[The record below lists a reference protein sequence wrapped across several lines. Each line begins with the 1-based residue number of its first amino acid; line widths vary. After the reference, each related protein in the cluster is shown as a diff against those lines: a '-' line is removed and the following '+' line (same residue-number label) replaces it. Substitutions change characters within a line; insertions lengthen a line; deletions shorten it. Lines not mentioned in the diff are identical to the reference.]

1 VTGGKCAKCGTRF
14 LEGAAFCVGCRAPV
28 GKGEKPQEEQR
39 ARQTASD
46 DKVSDPPAPAAATQ
60 QSIPAPQQPR
70 PEDGGSSPEG
80 VQQKPWRLV
89 PRLGGSSLA
98 QAAEVIA
105 ALAAVIALIPIA
117 VGTGK
122 YLLETDDRHHR
133 RVDGAWQIVTSAR
146 GHAGSGGRVTALE
159 FLNENK
165 RSLFINEGKQSLV
178 GVSAAGAFLNNLDL
192 EGAELNH
199 ANFQEAGLDGA
210 NLQDA
215 ELWRANL
222 RGAYLGASLDE
233 KDDLDRRVQ
242 LDEANLD
249 EADLRDAYLGH
260 DPSIKDDEAS
270 LQNTSLKLAN
280 LHGAVLDGA
289 DLREAKLGDA
299 NLQQASLRGADL
311 RGASLGD
318 ANLEDADI
326 RDADLRGAKN
336 LFPDQLEEA
345 IGDKG
350 TRLSERVERPSSWKQ
365 GTEIPLSFFNEDP
378 QLQPTE
384 YSSKAFEPA
393 MRFTVDKGWRASV
406 DMRDQVVL
414 SHGYTHGID
423 SHYLSFINVQEVFDP
438 RDPTYD
444 LRRASL
450 DNVLPPPDD
459 LARWLQKHP
468 YLDTDPP
475 LTEKLVQVPVDGKPA
490 VQLDVVVDSF
500 PSNYPTNCPV
510 PCVPLFRDSQRGW
523 WALYEGYKARM
534 TMLDVQGETVVFS
547 IESLVDE
554 TDEFFPM
561 GQNVVDTVRWVD
573 NLEVPNLSALTK
585 EEAENR
591 VGQNFNLEASYR
603 PSSEPKGRVLNQ
615 NPPPGEVVTQGSE
628 ISLTVSQGPEPGIT
642 YKTVSGDSGLLI
654 EVGVEEGWNSRI
666 DQDKNEIMI
675 LTDDRSANVIS
686 SSATIP
692 PKWSGVDA
700 HRYGELETGKEL
712 KTFPGYHQ
720 LAPKATNVFGV
731 PGFRRLYEWDPKD
744 GEPVTQIQQYY
755 TEKDRGYTATATTTS
770 DNFEK
775 YEPQLLDALNRITL
789 IR

>member
-1 VTGGKCAKCGTRF
+1 VIVA
-14 LEGAAFCVGCRAPV
+14 LSAARGSSR
-28 GKGEKPQEEQR
+28 EEQR
-39 ARQTASD
+39 VQQAASD
-46 DKVSDPPAPAAATQ
+46 GKMSDPPAPAAATQ
-60 QSIPAPQQPR
+60 QPTPASQQPR
-70 PEDGGSSPEG
+70 SDDGGSSHEG

-117 VGTGK
+117 VVTGK

-133 RVDGAWQIVTSAR
+133 RVDEAWQIVTSAR
-146 GHAGSGGRVTALE
+146 GHAGAGGRVTALE
-159 FLNENK
+159 FLNEDK
-165 RSLFINEGKQSLV
+165 RGLFINEDKQSLV
-178 GVSAAGAFLNNLDL
+178 GVSVKGAFLNNLDL
-192 EGAELNH
+192 EGAKLNH

-222 RGAYLGASLDE
+222 RGAFLGASLDE
-233 KDDLDRRVQ
+233 KGNLDRRVQ
-242 LDEANLD
+242 LDDANLD

-270 LQNTSLKLAN
+270 LQNTSLKFAN
-280 LHGAVLDGA
+280 LQGAVLEGV
-289 DLREAKLGDA
+289 DLRKAKLGDA

-311 RGASLGD
+311 QGASLGD

-350 TRLSERVERPSSWKQ
+350 TQLSERVERPSSWTQ
-365 GTEIPLSFFNEDP
+365 GTEIPLSFSNEDP
-378 QLQPTE
+378 QLQPTK

-393 MRFTVDKGWRASV
+393 MSFTVGKGWRAYS
-406 DMRDQVVL
+406 DMHDRVVL
-414 SHGYTHGID
+414 SHGYTHGTV
-423 SHYLSFINVQEVFDP
+423 SHDLGFINVQEVFDP
-438 RDPTYD
+438 SAPTYD

-475 LTEKLVQVPVDGKPA
+475 LIEKLVQVSVDGIPA
-490 VQLDVVVDSF
+490 VQLDVVVDSI

-510 PCVPLFRDSQRGW
+510 PCVPLFRDSQGGW

-534 TMLDVQGETVVFS
+534 TVLDVHGETVVFS
-547 IESLVDE
+547 IESPVDE

-561 GQNVVDTVRWVD
+561 AQNVVDSVRWVD
-573 NLEVPNLSALTK
+573 NLKVPDLSGLTQ

-591 VGQNFNLEASYR
+591 VGQDFDLEASYR
-603 PSSEPKGRVLNQ
+603 PSSEPKGHVLNQ
-615 NPPPGEVVTQGSE
+615 NPPPGEVLTQGSE

-642 YKTVSGDSGLLI
+642 YKTVSDDSGMLI
-654 EVGVEEGWNSRI
+654 EVGVDEGWTSQI
-666 DQDKNEIMI
+666 DQEGDSVEITV
-675 LTDDRSANVIS
+675 LTTDRVANVIS
-686 SSATIP
+686 SSMPIP

-700 HRYGELETGKEL
+700 HRYGELLTGKEL
-712 KTFPGYHQ
+712 EGFPGYHQ
-720 LAPKATNVFGV
+720 LTPEATSVFGV
-731 PGFRRLYEWDPKD
+731 PGFRRVYEWDPKD
-744 GEPVTQIQQYY
+744 GDPVTQIQQYY
-755 TEKDRGYTATATTTS
+755 TENDRGYVATATTRS
-770 DNFEK
+770 ADFKEYK
-775 YEPQLLDALNRITL
+775 PHLLDALNRITL
-789 IR
+789 VR